1 MGLTDP
7 TDSHQ
12 SPWVHITISISTAE
26 PDTLNT
32 PQHAVPEAGAH
43 FEVGLLSCEEAEEML
58 ELLLASD
65 RKQISPAQWAYSHQ
79 SFPHEGQALHFQ
91 LDFQEAR
98 NGHLTAPLQSW

>member
-12 SPWVHITISISTAE
+12 SPWVHIIISISTAE

-43 FEVGLLSCEEAEEML
+43 FDVGLLSCEEGEEML

-65 RKQISPAQWAYSHQ
+65 RKQTKPSSMGL
-79 SFPHEGQALHFQ
+79 FPSEL
-91 LDFQEAR
+91 
-98 NGHLTAPLQSW
+98 PS